1 MGGSISFNDI
11 PASIR
16 LPAVLVEIDNSKAV
30 GGATLMPYTNLVIG
44 QRLASGSVAAKTP
57 IRVTTA
63 AQAKAYFGAGS
74 LLALMCATQLANN
87 DYTETWAIALDDD
100 QAAQK
105 ATGALT
111 FGGNVSAS
119 GTLFLYIAGTR
130 VKVGVAAGQTA
141 AATATAVVAAIAA
154 IADLPV
160 VAAVDGAV
168 PEKVLLTARFA
179 GETGNAIDVRVN
191 FYDGEN
197 LPTGLTIAWGNG
209 TGTVDGSPTPP
220 WLWAA
225 AKAAQVSYSANIDPA
240 RPFKTLPLTGVL
252 EPKTSPGMLLSG
264 GTANPD
270 VDDVIAAI
278 GDKHYNILTM
288 PWLDAANLAALHV
301 ELLDRWSG
309 MRMIESMA
317 FAGAYGSLSAIGTL
331 GDSLN
336 SPFISI
342 MDATGQRTFNES
354 NLLLFDGISVHSV
367 DADGTVRIW
376 QVITTYKTTA
386 AGAEDISYLKVNTI
400 LTLGYLR
407 YDWRNLVL
415 REYPRHKL
423 ASDGVKYKPT
433 QAIVTPKI
441 LRARAATWLMEK
453 AEDALVENVDAAIA
467 AMVVERN
474 DDNPDRADM
483 YLPPDI
489 VNQFDILATQLGFR
503 L

>member
-1 MGGSISFNDI
+1 MGSISFNEI
-11 PASIR
+11 PATIR

-30 GGATLMPYTNLVIG
+30 GGSTLMPYTNLVVG
-44 QRLASGSVAAKTP
+44 QRLAAGTVAAATP

-63 AQAKAYFGAGS
+63 AQARAYFGAGS
-74 LLALMCATQLANN
+74 LLALMCETQLANN
-87 DYTETWAIALDDD
+87 EITETWAVALDDD
-100 QAAQK
+100 AASAK
-105 ATGALT
+105 AAGAMT
-111 FGGNVSAS
+111 FSGDVTAS
-119 GTLFLYIAGTR
+119 GTLFLYVAGQR
-130 VKVGVAAGQTA
+130 LKIGVAAGQDAAVTA
-141 AATATAVVAAIAA
+141 AAVVAAIAA
-154 IADLPV
+154 AKDLPV
-160 VAAVDGAV
+160 TAAVDGAV
-168 PEKVLLTARFA
+168 AGKVNLTARNA
-179 GETGNAIDVRVN
+179 GETGNVIDVRVN
-191 FYDGEN
+191 YYDGEA
-197 LPTGLTIAWGNG
+197 LPAGLAIAWGNG
-209 TGTVDGSPTPP
+209 GGTVDGSPTPP

-225 AKAAQVSYSANIDPA
+225 ATAGQVSYSANIDPA
-240 RPFKTLPLTGVL
+240 RPFKTLALTGVL
-252 EPKTSPGMLLSG
+252 APKTSPGMRLAG

-270 VDDVIAAI
+270 IGDVFAAI
-278 GDKHYNILTM
+278 GDKHCNVLTV
-288 PWLDAANLAALHV
+288 PWIDAANLHALHV
-301 ELLDRWSG
+301 ELLDRWTG
-309 MRMIESMA
+309 LRMIEGMA
-317 FAGAYGSLSAIGTL
+317 FVGAYGTMSAIGTL

-342 MDATGQRTFNES
+342 ADATGGRTFAES
-354 NLLLFDGISVHSV
+354 NLLLFDGVSVYST

-376 QVITTYKTTA
+376 QIITTYKTTA
-386 AGAEDISYLKVNTI
+386 SGAEDISYLKVNTI

-415 REYPRHKL
+415 REFPRHKL
-423 ASDGVKYKPT
+423 ANDGVKYKPT